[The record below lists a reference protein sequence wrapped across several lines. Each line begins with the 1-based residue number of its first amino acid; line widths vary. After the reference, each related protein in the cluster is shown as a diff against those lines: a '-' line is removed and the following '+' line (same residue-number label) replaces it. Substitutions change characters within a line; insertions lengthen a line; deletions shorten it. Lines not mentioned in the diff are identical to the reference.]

1 MKRCLRCNNTDF
13 IIESEHTYHDI
24 YQCVVCNYLTPIR
37 IEECCKKSFLY
48 VAIDDKNPERRR
60 LHRQCLTCGGCV
72 DRNRPLSFK
81 KYSNEI
87 RYEFSHNNYQKWIEE
102 RNFETTNLWECV
114 KERNYDTS
122 KYAKYNNYIQSK
134 DWKAKRTEALNRDN
148 NLCRVCGN
156 KAEEVHHIT
165 YENLFNEKLEDLL
178 SVCQKCHIEIH
189 QKIDKEYLEELRK
202 KVIENKGIS

>member
-1 MKRCLRCNNTDF
+1 MKRCLRCNNTDL

-122 KYAKYNNYIQSK
+122 KYAKYN
-134 DWKAKRTEALNRDN
+134 
-148 NLCRVCGN
+148 
-156 KAEEVHHIT
+156 
-165 YENLFNEKLEDLL
+165 
-178 SVCQKCHIEIH
+178 
-189 QKIDKEYLEELRK
+189 
-202 KVIENKGIS
+202 